1 MKCSTIE
8 VRIQVAMAEE
18 LLTHLAARY
27 PLQTMSMTIGGRDWH
42 IRAVQDQDFLL
53 DVADTLENVPYGFLL
68 WEAAIGL
75 AQWLAEQPALVAGKR
90 VLELGAGVGL
100 AGLMAAAL
108 GAQVWQTDH
117 QPDALALAHV
127 NAHAHGYARG
137 NGCSGI
143 EQFLAD
149 WRTWQHTER
158 YDVILGAD
166 ILYERAMYAHLEPIF
181 QQNLAPGGCLLLADP
196 CRPQALEFVAHLE
209 KRGWH
214 FELSTRPVILPTAPD
229 APSQANKKA
238 NQAVEVALLIGRR
251 EN

>member
-1 MKCSTIE
+1 M
-8 VRIQVAMAEE
+8 EE
-18 LLTHLAARY
+18 LFSQLAARY
-27 PLQTMSMTIGGRDWH
+27 PLETMAMTIGGRDWH
-42 IRAVQDQDFLL
+42 IRAVQDQDYLL

-68 WEAAIGL
+68 WESAIGL
-75 AQWLAEQPALVAGKR
+75 AQLLAEQPALVAGKR

-117 QPDALALAHV
+117 QPDALALAQV
-127 NAHAHGYARG
+127 NADAHGYAQA
-137 NGCSGI
+137 NGYSGI

-149 WRTWQHTER
+149 WRTWQHTEC

-166 ILYERAMYAHLEPIF
+166 ILYERAMYAYLEPIF

-196 CRPQALEFVAHLE
+196 CRPQALEFAAHLE
-209 KRGWH
+209 KHGWH
-214 FELSTRPVILPTAPD
+214 FELSTCPVTLPATAEQPGK
-229 APSQANKKA
+229 SKKKA

-251 EN
+251 EG